1 MPDQTASTL
10 TTADRP
16 DRPDRQREIGE
27 QSRKRI
33 LDAAERLFIER
44 GVGET
49 SFALIQKEAGISRGS
64 IPWHFKNK
72 QGLLL
77 AILERAMIF
86 TKPKNTQTRGARGL
100 RDYFTEMRGHAR
112 QPQAALLASLLAD
125 SFRETSYARDRY
137 RNYHSQHREL
147 LIELI
152 ANTPDDFQLPDGVD
166 IETYVSVLY
175 GAVVGLHMQW
185 RLAPDLVDFEAGMTA
200 LEAIAISA
208 SAATSGPAEDST
220 DQDSSAER
228 DD

>member
-1 MPDQTASTL
+1 MPDQTPSTL
-10 TTADRP
+10 TAS

-86 TKPKNTQTRGARGL
+86 TKPRNTQNRGAQGL
-100 RDYFTEMRGHAR
+100 SNYFDEMREHAR

-125 SFRETSYARDRY
+125 SFREASYAHDRY
-137 RNYHSQHREL
+137 RDYHSQHREL
-147 LIELI
+147 LENLVT
-152 ANTPDDFQLPDGVD
+152 NSPDDFQVPDGID

-175 GAVVGLHMQW
+175 GAIVGLHMQW
-185 RLAPDLVDFEAGMTA
+185 RLAPDLVDFEAGMAA
-200 LEAIAISA
+200 LKAIAISA
-208 SAATSGPAEDST
+208 GATNSTPAESSAG
-220 DQDSSAER
+220 QDSSAGN
-228 DD
+228 DV